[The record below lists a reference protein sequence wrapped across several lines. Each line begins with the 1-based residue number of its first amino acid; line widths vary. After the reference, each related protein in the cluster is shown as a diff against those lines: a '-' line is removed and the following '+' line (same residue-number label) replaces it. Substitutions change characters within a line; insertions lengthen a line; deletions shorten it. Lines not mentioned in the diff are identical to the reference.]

1 MFLSLFS
8 HRIFPRNGL
17 VLRCLQSFHVLQF
30 PRPRALSSVAM
41 SRLPGQ
47 IKMNDYLVMY
57 FSARV
62 IGRGFF
68 FVLGVCLAL
77 VLCPTVLFCCS
88 LRVDLLLLVDKGQEV
103 NALPVLVD
111 QGRRTFFFLLS
122 LLLPSPLLYT
132 HGSGT
137 HSRVCF
143 FISASSS
150 GYRAT
155 LKNSPRDTSCD
166 FCELK
171 RCG

>member
-111 QGRRTFFFLLS
+111 QGRRTFFFSSFFASS
-122 LLLPSPLLYT
+122 LPPTLHTWEWNTQQGLFF
-132 HGSGT
+132 HF
-137 HSRVCF
+137 CF
-143 FISASSS
+143 FQWV
-150 GYRAT
+150 
-155 LKNSPRDTSCD
+155 PRYLEKFSQRH
-166 FCELK
+166 LL
-171 RCG
+171 